1 MTTPPEAHVPP
12 ASHEASAPKAPIE
25 TMATTTTD
33 RSSLVVRPGVF
44 LTLVI
49 ASAFGA
55 GAVIYWLLRTM
66 HI

>member
-1 MTTPPEAHVPP
+1 VSIEKASSEPERR
-12 ASHEASAPKAPIE
+12 
-25 TMATTTTD
+25 

-49 ASAFGA
+49 LSAFGA
-55 GAVIYWLLRTM
+55 GFVIYRLLRGM